1 MSCPQAC
8 HLRAASPN
16 GAPAVFWHFHPRG
29 GASPT
34 NVDDFTGARDFS
46 DATPEGLP
54 GVLRSTPLFSA
65 FSEADLD
72 TVCAFSR
79 RTELAAKEVLFHE
92 GESCHAVYCVV
103 SGLLKLYVC
112 GPEKREKALSFIPPG
127 RTLGETALFSGQGYV
142 ASAMA
147 LQDTSVV
154 AINAFSLLRFLRQHT
169 ELSWQILAVMS
180 RRLHYAV
187 DQVRSVTLHSAEQR
201 LAAFLLDNHDPD
213 EPGKAVTR
221 LPVRRS
227 DLASILGVTTETL
240 CRVVARFRRE
250 GWILTADHDILV
262 REPEA
267 LQGLLTQPR
276 RQVDG

>member
-1 MSCPQAC
+1 M
-8 HLRAASPN
+8 
-16 GAPAVFWHFHPRG
+16 
-29 GASPT
+29 
-34 NVDDFTGARDFS
+34 DDFTGARDFH
-46 DATPEGLP
+46 DAAPEGLS
-54 GVLRSTPLFSA
+54 GTLRATPLFSS
-65 FSEADLD
+65 FPEADLD
-72 TVCAFSR
+72 TVCTFCKR
-79 RTELAAKEVLFHE
+79 MEFPAKEVLFRE
-92 GESCHAVYCVV
+92 GEPCKAVYCVV
-103 SGLLKLYVC
+103 SGLLKLYVS
-112 GPEKREKALSFIPPG
+112 GPERREKALAFIPPG

-147 LQDTSVV
+147 LQDSSVV
-154 AINAFSLLRFLRQHT
+154 AINAFSLLRFLGQHT
-169 ELSWQILAVMS
+169 ELTWKVLAIIS

-201 LAAFLLDNHDPD
+201 LAAYLLDNHDPE
-213 EPGKAVTR
+213 EPGRAVTR

-240 CRVVARFRRE
+240 CRVVAKFRRE

-267 LQGLLTQPR
+267 LQGLLAQPR